1 MEAFFRALCVFAA
14 FLFANA
20 IPLCAQ
26 DMPRRV
32 EALRLLNHANAVSR
46 STGVMPNRKLEVTFR
61 AFGLDGTAKDGTY
74 SVIYTVDS
82 ERYETHF
89 GEYSA
94 ISIHLPDKIVQNGY
108 TPPPMEA
115 LEVQSLSPI
124 DVNHFDQ
131 SDVIN
136 AITPAT
142 LFGRHAKCIQFE
154 TVVGRSHQSNEV
166 CVDEELGTIMS
177 RHIGDEIVEYA
188 DYFSF
193 EGVLFPAHM
202 RHYINGKL
210 RMEIEQKFTLVDGP
224 VDWVALTPPNAVTLL
239 PCTQYRGPIAQS
251 TPQPPTAG
259 AGPWYDVQ
267 VHVTIGENGHI
278 RNASVLPSGRADLER
293 QAVQIVS
300 GWIYS
305 PPTCDGKPIP
315 VNATLTIHFQPQ

>member
-1 MEAFFRALCVFAA
+1 MEAFVRALWVFAG
-14 FLFANA
+14 FLFATA
-20 IPLCAQ
+20 FPVYSQ
-26 DMPRRV
+26 DMPLRV
-32 EALRLLNHANAVSR
+32 EALGLLNHANAVSR
-46 STGVMPNRKLEVTFR
+46 STHVLPNRKLEVTFR
-61 AFGLDGTAKDGTY
+61 AFGLDGTTRDGTY

-82 ERYETHF
+82 ERYETHL

-108 TPPPMEA
+108 RPPPMEV

-142 LFGRHAKCIQFE
+142 LFGRPAKCIQFE

-177 RHIGDEIVEYA
+177 KRIGDEMVEYT

-210 RMEIEQKFTLVDGP
+210 RMEIEQKFTVIDGP
-224 VDWVALTPPNAVTLL
+224 VDWAALTPPNAVTIL
-239 PCTQYRGPIAQS
+239 PCTQYRRPIAQS

-259 AGPWYDVQ
+259 AGPWFDVQ
-267 VHVTIGENGHI
+267 VHATIGENGHI

-293 QAVQIVS
+293 QAIQIVS

-315 VNATLTIHFQPQ
+315 VHATLTVHFPPQ

>member
-1 MEAFFRALCVFAA
+1 MRVLCRELRCLAVFVFASPIA
-14 FLFANA
+14 L
-20 IPLCAQ
+20 PAQ
-26 DMPRRV
+26 DMAVRV

-46 STGVMPNRKLEVTFR
+46 STHVLPNRKLDATFR
-61 AFGLDGTAKDGTY
+61 AFGLDGTAREGTY
-74 SVIYTVDS
+74 SVTYAVDS

-89 GEYSA
+89 GDYHA

-108 TPPPMEA
+108 TPPPMET
-115 LEVQSLSPI
+115 LEVRSLSPI

-177 RHIGDEIVEYA
+177 KHIGDEMVEYA

-193 EGVLFPAHM
+193 EGVLYPAHI

-210 RMEIEQKFTLVDGP
+210 RLELEQKFTLIDGP
-224 VDWVALTPPNAVTLL
+224 VDWAALTPPNAVTLL
-239 PCTQYRGPIAQS
+239 PCTQYRNPIAQS

-259 AGPWYDVQ
+259 AGPWYDVE

-278 RNASVLPSGRADLER
+278 RNAAVLPAGRPELEQ
-293 QAVQIVS
+293 QAIQIVS
-300 GWIYS
+300 GWTYS
-305 PPTCDGKPIP
+305 AATCDGKPIP
-315 VNATLTIHFQPQ
+315 VHATVTVHFPPQ

>member
-1 MEAFFRALCVFAA
+1 MRVFFRKVRFWTV
-14 FLFANA
+14 FLFVST
-20 IPLCAQ
+20 IPLRAQ
-26 DMPRRV
+26 DMPLRV

-46 STGVMPNRKLEVTFR
+46 SPHVLPNRKLDATFR
-61 AFGLDGTAKDGTY
+61 AFALDGTAKEGSY
-74 SVIYTVDS
+74 SIIYAVDS

-89 GEYSA
+89 GDYNA
-94 ISIHLPDKIVQNGY
+94 ISLHLPDKIVQNGY

-115 LEVQSLSPI
+115 LEVSSLSPI

-166 CVDEELGTIMS
+166 CVDEELGTLMS
-177 RHIGDEIVEYA
+177 RHIGDEIVEYT

-193 EGVLFPAHM
+193 EGVLFPARM

-210 RMEIEQKFTLVDGP
+210 RMEIEQKFTKIDGP
-224 VDWVALTPPNAVTLL
+224 IDWSALTPPNPVTLL
-239 PCTQYRGPIAQS
+239 PCTQYRRPIAQS

-259 AGPWYDVQ
+259 AGPWNDVE
-267 VHVTIGENGHI
+267 VHVTIGEDGHI
-278 RNASVLPSGRADLER
+278 RNPAVLPAGRADLEQ
-293 QAVQIVS
+293 QAIRIVS
-300 GWIYS
+300 GWVFS

-315 VNATLTIHFQPQ
+315 VSATVTVHFPPQ